1 MSKGYRSAVAKMYR
15 RLSVFGLVELS
26 GMGAIVA
33 GVWMIYEPAA
43 LVIAGIGAILWAQGN
58 KA

>member
-1 MSKGYRSAVAKMYR
+1 MSKGYRAAAVKMYR
-15 RLSVFGLVELS
+15 RLRLSGLVELG

-43 LVIAGIGAILWAQGN
+43 LVIAGIGAILWAQG
-58 KA
+58 KQA